1 MPKTIKTTSA
11 KEFYDS
17 VDPICHAGLKSTL
30 NNKTHLYDLQIMDKK
45 QINTYKY
52 YPTEDLTSTAICL
65 IGISRARID
74 PATLGLDIKQT
85 LEALYDLSKKRRYP
99 GGFGLIVWANSVCN
113 GLDIE
118 TLQFRCGVSLGNM
131 STHCASLTTMEVS
144 WLASGLAHEHK
155 RSGSDNSR
163 ALLDVAVNELINTRF
178 QKEHSAVSHTSTKG
192 SSGHDVRRWIANFAD
207 QVYAIQ
213 ALAFTAVVTDNDQAK
228 QISDAIAA
236 KMVELQGEKGQW
248 WWHYDAK
255 RGGVPQPYSV
265 YSVHQHGMAPMA
277 LRALSAAGGATHEN
291 AIAMS
296 RSWLDDNEL
305 GVKMI
310 DPDQPTIWRSLEY
323 NQGKLGDL
331 TRKTRSLLGLAGD
344 QSRSPAPALKLNLE
358 TRPYEW
364 AWCIYAGAI
373 ERKIDPT
380 LHIV

>member
-1 MPKTIKTTSA
+1 MPKTIKTTTA

-17 VDPICHAGLKSTL
+17 VDAICHAGLKSTL
-30 NNKTHLYDLQIMDKK
+30 NRETHVYDLQIMDKN
-45 QINTYKY
+45 QINTYEY

-65 IGISRARID
+65 IGITRAQIAPESLD
-74 PATLGLDIKQT
+74 LDIQQT
-85 LEALYDLSKKRRYP
+85 LESLYDLSKKRHYA
-99 GGFGLIVWANSVCN
+99 GGFGLIVWANAVCN

-118 TLQFRCGVSLGNM
+118 TLQFRCGVSLDNI
-131 STHCASLTTMEVS
+131 SKHCASLTTMEVS
-144 WLASGLAHEHK
+144 WLASGLAHELK
-155 RSGSDNSR
+155 RSGNDKTR
-163 ALLDVAVNELINTRF
+163 ALLDVAVDELINVRF
-178 QKEHSAVSHTSTKG
+178 QKEHSAVSHTSDKSG
-192 SSGHDVRRWIANFAD
+192 GHDVRRWIANFAD
-207 QVYAIQ
+207 QVYTIQ
-213 ALAFTAVVTDNDQAK
+213 ALAFTAIVTKNDQA
-228 QISDAIAA
+228 QQVSDAIAA
-236 KMVELQGEKGQW
+236 KMVELQGDKGQW

-277 LRALSAAGGATHEN
+277 LRALESAGGTAHEN
-291 AIAMS
+291 AIVMS

-305 GVKMI
+305 GVKMV
-310 DPDQPTIWRSLEY
+310 DPDQPTIWRSIEY
-323 NQGKLGDL
+323 NEGKLSDI

-344 QSRSPAPALKLNLE
+344 QSRSPAPALKMNFE